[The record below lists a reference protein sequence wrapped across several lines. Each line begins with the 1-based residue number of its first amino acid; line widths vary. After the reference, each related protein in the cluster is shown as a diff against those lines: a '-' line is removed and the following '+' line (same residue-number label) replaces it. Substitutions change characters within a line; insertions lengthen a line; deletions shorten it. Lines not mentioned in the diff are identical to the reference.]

1 MVLRNVQQ
9 HPAGAAG
16 ARSLATIDRTQP
28 RPAVPSAD
36 RAFKVLKSS
45 HAPTQLS
52 LFSTRG
58 TVLGAR

>member
-16 ARSLATIDRTQP
+16 ARSLATLERAQP
-28 RPAVPSAD
+28 RPAASSSD

-52 LFSTRG
+52 LFSPRG
-58 TVLGAR
+58 TTR